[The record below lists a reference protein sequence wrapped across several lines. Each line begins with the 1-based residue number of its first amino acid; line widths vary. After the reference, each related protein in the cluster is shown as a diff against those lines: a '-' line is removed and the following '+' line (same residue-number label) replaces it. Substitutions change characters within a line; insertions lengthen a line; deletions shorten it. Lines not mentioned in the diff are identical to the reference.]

1 MTHKPGRSI
10 RRVIAALASAALVLS
25 ACGSGDDDGSASSTM
40 ATSETSATAAAGPS
54 TTDVSEPTSQSA
66 DLSKAQSDL
75 ERFKAPASELAPLPP
90 ITGEIPEGLEVY
102 LIATGNETDRLIGE
116 GMSDAANLLGWS
128 VEVINTDRRDPAQAT
143 AAVRSALESGADAI
157 VVPSVQAAAIAEGIA
172 EAEEKGVPIVQIGSS
187 EPDQFTGAVNTITAN
202 ADLYGQIM
210 AAATAADAEKVGQ
223 VAHVGILT
231 SGALTFLAPVFD
243 AFTSQLESYCAGCS
257 TELIDA
263 PVAELASGQASTSIV
278 SALQRNPDLNYVLT
292 LGNFAA
298 GVRPGLDS
306 NGYESVKI
314 VGYLPTP
321 ALLQEMLDSPD
332 GYVGWVVV
340 PNKYDGFA
348 AVDAVLRAE
357 TGGDPTV
364 HNEEAE
370 PLWIVGPDSD
380 FDPSALP
387 ELPFDY
393 AEAFAALWGV
403 AG

>member
-1 MTHKPGRSI
+1 MKVTH
-10 RRVIAALASAALVLS
+10 RRATWTRRAVAALAGATLALA
-25 ACGSGDDDGSASSTM
+25 ACGGDDGDDAAAASTTAGTGAGSTTGSTGEST
-40 ATSETSATAAAGPS
+40 ATSEAAA
-54 TTDVSEPTSQSA
+54 SA
-66 DLSKAQSDL
+66 AQADL
-75 ERFKAPASELAPLPP
+75 ERFKVPATELAPLPT
-90 ITGEIPEGLEVY
+90 ISGEIPAALKVY
-102 LIATGNETDRLIGE
+102 LIATGNETDRLIGQ
-116 GMSDAANLLGWS
+116 GMSEAAELLGWS
-128 VEVINTDRRDPAQAT
+128 VEVINADRRDPAQAT
-143 AAVRSALESGADAI
+143 AAVLSALESGADAI

-172 EAEEKGVPIVQIGSS
+172 EAEEQGVPIVQIGSS
-187 EPDQFTGAVNTITAN
+187 EPEAFTGAVNTITAN

-210 AAATAADAEKVGQ
+210 AAATAADAEQAGEA
-223 VAHVGILT
+223 AHVGILT

-243 AFTSQLESYCAGCS
+243 AFTEQLQGYCPDCS

-263 PVAELASGQASTSIV
+263 PVGELASGQASTSIV

-321 ALLQEMLDSPD
+321 ALLQEMVDSPD

-340 PNKYDGFA
+340 PNTYDGFTA
-348 AVDAVLRAE
+348 IDAVLRAK

-380 FDPSALP
+380 IDTSALP

-393 AEAFAALWGV
+393 AQAFAALWGV

>member
-1 MTHKPGRSI
+1 M
-10 RRVIAALASAALVLS
+10 RRVVAPLAGAALALA
-25 ACGSGDDDGSASSTM
+25 ACGGDDGGSASPTT
-40 ATSETSATAAAGPS
+40 ATSQTSATASADSTTTGAAG
-54 TTDVSEPTSQSA
+54 TTSEAPEASA
-66 DLSKAQSDL
+66 AQSDL
-75 ERFKAPASELAPLPP
+75 ERFKVPASELPPLPS
-90 ITGEIPEGLEVY
+90 ITGEIPDGLEVY

-116 GMSDAANLLGWS
+116 GMSDAAKLLGWS

-172 EAEEKGVPIVQIGSS
+172 EADEQGVPIVQIGSS
-187 EPDQFTGAVNTITAN
+187 EPDQFAGAVNAITAN

-210 AAATAADAEKVGQ
+210 AAATAADAEKAGN

-243 AFTSQLESYCAGCS
+243 AFTSQLESYCADCS

-340 PNKYDGFA
+340 PNRYDGFN
-348 AVDAVLRAE
+348 AVDAVLRAK

-380 FDPSALP
+380 IDPSALP

-393 AEAFAALWGV
+393 AQAFAALWGV
-403 AG
+403 AGS